1 MAVMK
6 EKDLYKAISRV
17 GETQG
22 KLRDQIQDALVSAMY
37 YVMKDCNAQP
47 LNNLLQ
53 AVGNAGNITAISHWA
68 TTMGPVYVKDGK
80 LAVSKAAAKEA
91 GVIDEDTFA
100 SHEENMRKV
109 VWYDFAK
116 EKNKAENVWDSAKGL
131 DNYLSKLDKV
141 DHALAL
147 VIRRAVDE
155 YNGGKARAEMVQA

>member
-6 EKDLYKAISRV
+6 EKELYTAISKV
-17 GETQG
+17 GAAQG
-22 KLRDQIQDALVSAMY
+22 KLRDQIQEALVSAMY
-37 YVMKDCNAQP
+37 YVMKDRNAQP

-80 LAVSKAAAKEA
+80 LVVAKAAAKEA
-91 GVIDEDTFA
+91 GVIDEGTFA

-109 VWYDFAK
+109 TWYEFAK
-116 EKNKAENVWDSAKGL
+116 EKNKVANVWDAAKGL

-141 DHALAL
+141 DHALAE
-147 VIRRAVDE
+147 VIRLAVAE
-155 YNGGKARAEMVQA
+155 YNGGKARAEVV